1 MQNIPSEYT
10 RDLLLEIVDAA
21 GFQKDY
27 DVVTLPM
34 DFLTGEVLGYA
45 FLNFKT
51 HEEAAVFKDH
61 FHDFM
66 GWQVPCDKACETSW
80 SDTLQGYN
88 AFVERYRNSPVMHES
103 VDDKFKP
110 ALYRDGTRVPF
121 PEPTKL
127 LAESKS
133 NSDHTEK
140 QRSQTWGQFV
150 RWNDETCH
158 VPESSLLSSSEDPS
172 HLRVHK
178 KAERSVKRI
187 KSKLAELGHNPNI

>member
-1 MQNIPSEYT
+1 MMQNIPSEYT

-21 GFQKDY
+21 GFQKAY

-34 DFLTGEVLGYA
+34 DFLTGELLGYA

-61 FHDFM
+61 FRDFM

-121 PEPTKL
+121 PEPTK
-127 LAESKS
+127 AIKAP
-133 NSDHTEK
+133 
-140 QRSQTWGQFV
+140 RV
-150 RWNDETCH
+150 RHRNRFGERKVASEPGKKC
-158 VPESSLLSSSEDPS
+158 EAQENKEAANEDPTD
-172 HLRVHK
+172 V
-178 KAERSVKRI
+178 
-187 KSKLAELGHNPNI
+187 P